1 MGAQV
6 TAVSSAT
13 APRTAAARASAQRAA
28 KRRPDWLI
36 PALLIGLSLVPS
48 IAGAARLYQ
57 LASGAPVTA
66 ANARFFAQPL
76 PVVLHILAA
85 VPFGILGA
93 LQFSRKLRSGGS
105 RWHRYV
111 GRVLAPAGLVVAITG
126 LWMAHNYPWPAG
138 DGLSVYVERLVF
150 GTAMTASILLA
161 LSAVRRRDF
170 TAHGDWMTRAYAL
183 GLGAGTQVFTH
194 LPWFLYLGT
203 PGETGRTIA
212 MGAGWVIN
220 MFVAEWSIRR
230 HHPARVAMLAA
241 AAR

>member
-6 TAVSSAT
+6 TAAIPAT
-13 APRTAAARASAQRAA
+13 ARPVPRRASQ
-28 KRRPDWLI
+28 RRPDWLV

-48 IAGAARLYQ
+48 IAGTARLYQ
-57 LASGAPVTA
+57 LTSGAPVTA

-76 PVVLHILAA
+76 PVVLHILA
-85 VPFGILGA
+85 VIPFSILGA
-93 LQFSRKLRSGGS
+93 LQFSRTLRSGGS
-105 RWHRYV
+105 KWHRRM
-111 GRVLAPAGLVVAITG
+111 GKPLAISGLVAALTG
-126 LWMAHNYPWPAG
+126 LWMAHYYPWPAG
-138 DGLSVYVERLVF
+138 DGVGVYVERLVF